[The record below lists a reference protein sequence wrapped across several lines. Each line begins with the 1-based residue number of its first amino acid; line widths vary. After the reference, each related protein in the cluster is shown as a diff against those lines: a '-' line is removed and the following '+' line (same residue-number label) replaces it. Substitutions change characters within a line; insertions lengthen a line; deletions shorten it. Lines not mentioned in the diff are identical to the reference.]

1 MFNQYLMLN
10 KVSLSILF
18 RLSALAISA
27 LAMASFA
34 GTSPKANFYTLN
46 SQISNETIDE
56 NLNKNTSNLTIH
68 IASVVMDETVDKPQ
82 LVIRTTR
89 NQVEI
94 LEQQRWAQPLK
105 NEILRVVAEHL
116 SVLLGT
122 NKITTYPLAA
132 NKSDY
137 IVTIQVQNFESKPS
151 ENVQMRAYWTV
162 RRTLDNFQ
170 TSNTLEAMQAI
181 SNASPSNYD
190 ALIMAHNQNL
200 SRLSADIA
208 KSIAVISIN

>member
-1 MFNQYLMLN
+1 M
-10 KVSLSILF
+10 
-18 RLSALAISA
+18 
-27 LAMASFA
+27 
-34 GTSPKANFYTLN
+34 
-46 SQISNETIDE
+46 
-56 NLNKNTSNLTIH
+56 
-68 IASVVMDETVDKPQ
+68 
-82 LVIRTTR
+82 
-89 NQVEI
+89 EI

-105 NEILRVVAEHL
+105 NEISRVVAEHL

-122 NKITTYPLAA
+122 NKIITYPLAA

-170 TSNTLEAMQAI
+170 TSNTLAAMQAI
-181 SNASPSNYD
+181 LNASASNYD

-208 KSIAVISIN
+208 KSITAMSSN

>member
-1 MFNQYLMLN
+1 M
-10 KVSLSILF
+10 
-18 RLSALAISA
+18 
-27 LAMASFA
+27 
-34 GTSPKANFYTLN
+34 
-46 SQISNETIDE
+46 
-56 NLNKNTSNLTIH
+56 
-68 IASVVMDETVDKPQ
+68 
-82 LVIRTTR
+82 
-89 NQVEI
+89 
-94 LEQQRWAQPLK
+94 
-105 NEILRVVAEHL
+105 
-116 SVLLGT
+116 
-122 NKITTYPLAA
+122 
-132 NKSDY
+132 
-137 IVTIQVQNFESKPS
+137 QNFESMPS